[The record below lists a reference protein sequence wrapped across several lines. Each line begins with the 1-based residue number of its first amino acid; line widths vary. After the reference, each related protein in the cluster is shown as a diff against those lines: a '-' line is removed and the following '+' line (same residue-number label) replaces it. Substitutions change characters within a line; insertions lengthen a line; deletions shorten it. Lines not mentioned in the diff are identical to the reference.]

1 MSKNKKFTKG
11 NKRTQFYGFVM
22 GRDWHSIALDYVKE
36 HKVKKKDFGKFVLRI
51 SRQFQGNR
59 KLPNLAEGYGANG
72 NIVEH
77 IENHKRSEYGT
88 LLFLCKF
95 INWELNGLNM
105 KTCIANHFW
114 KSIGLIITG
123 I

>member
-1 MSKNKKFTKG
+1 
-11 NKRTQFYGFVM
+11 M

-59 KLPNLAEGYGANG
+59 RLPNLAEGYGANG

-77 IENHKRSEYGT
+77 IESHKRSEYGT

-95 INWELNGLNM
+95 INWELNERTDWIKHEDMHCKSLLEE
-105 KTCIANHFW
+105 FW
-114 KSIGLIITG
+114 FNLYGHLIIK
-123 I
+123 